1 MYYLFTHIHCFALPK
16 CLRTLEIAKSARD
29 AAPATHLRARGS
41 PLPSIS
47 TPNVWARRGR
57 DSTQPHPHRRAACL
71 PLPSLSFSNYSPV
84 PSLQVFVALP
94 APRSLSSAPLDAT
107 PRLASSR
114 LVSSRSPPP
123 AARGAATA
131 EAKGEERGAMRML
144 SRACSV
150 VASSLPRCSSS
161 VAAPTV
167 ASLSPS
173 LPPRVL
179 PFPRDRKVVDRGG
192 LDLGPVSFHR
202 SASPWPAIASVRAQ
216 QHWRFLHA
224 RPSFAC
230 LVIAGTHSC
239 LLIPVP

>member
-107 PRLASSR
+107 PRLVSSR
-114 LVSSRSPPP
+114 LVSSRLGLPHRRPAAPRLRKRRERSEGRWGCCPGRARSWPPRSRAAPPP
-123 AARGAATA
+123 SLPQRLL
-131 EAKGEERGAMRML
+131 L
-144 SRACSV
+144 SLPPSLL
-150 VASSLPRCSSS
+150 ASSLF
-161 VAAPTV
+161 
-167 ASLSPS
+167 
-173 LPPRVL
+173 RVIGRWL
-179 PFPRDRKVVDRGG
+179 T
-192 LDLGPVSFHR
+192 
-202 SASPWPAIASVRAQ
+202 
-216 QHWRFLHA
+216 
-224 RPSFAC
+224 
-230 LVIAGTHSC
+230 AG
-239 LLIPVP
+239 V

>member
-94 APRSLSSAPLDAT
+94 APRSLSSPPPDAT
-107 PRLASSR
+107 PRL
-114 LVSSRSPPP
+114 VSVSPTGGW
-123 AARGAATA
+123 RRRDCGS
-131 EAKGEERGAMRML
+131 EGRGAMRML

-161 VAAPTV
+161 SAAAPTV

-173 LPPRVL
+173 LPPSLASSLFRVIGRWL
-179 PFPRDRKVVDRGG
+179 STGV
-192 LDLGPVSFHR
+192 
-202 SASPWPAIASVRAQ
+202 
-216 QHWRFLHA
+216 
-224 RPSFAC
+224 
-230 LVIAGTHSC
+230 
-239 LLIPVP
+239 